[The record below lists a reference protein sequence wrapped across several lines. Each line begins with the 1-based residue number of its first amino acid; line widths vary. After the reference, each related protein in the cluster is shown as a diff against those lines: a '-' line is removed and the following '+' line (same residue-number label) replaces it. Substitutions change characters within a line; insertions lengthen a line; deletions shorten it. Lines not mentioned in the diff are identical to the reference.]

1 ESIDLAST
9 SVFSS
14 LASMAVVVAAGQWV
28 EAAVLL
34 TSATA
39 LLRWATS
46 VVSIP
51 VVNVIQLGAGLSL
64 GIGAGLSL
72 LRLLDWFYPA
82 LDNRI
87 WAAFAFLVLVATQR
101 LQRFP

>member
-1 ESIDLAST
+1 
-9 SVFSS
+9 
-14 LASMAVVVAAGQWV
+14 MAVVVAAGQWV

-46 VVSIP
+46 VVSIS

-64 GIGAGLSL
+64 GISWIVSPSTSWLGLSGTGQSHL
-72 LRLLDWFYPA
+72 GSI
-82 LDNRI
+82 RI
-87 WAAFAFLVLVATQR
+87 PRAGCDTH
-101 LQRFP
+101 LQRFPYALVFFDLIP